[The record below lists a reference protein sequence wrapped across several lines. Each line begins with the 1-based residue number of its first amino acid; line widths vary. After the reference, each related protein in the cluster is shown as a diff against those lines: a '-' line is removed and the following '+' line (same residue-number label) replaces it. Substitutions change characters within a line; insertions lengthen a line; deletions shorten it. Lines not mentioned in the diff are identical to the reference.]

1 MKPPKGQILW
11 VTYKDAKGKEKWV
24 ITSDIAR
31 TKYYLYNL
39 EGSKPEKVKT
49 GKTPKDFEEEIGRI

>member
-11 VTYKDAKGKEKWV
+11 ATYKDTKGKDKWA
-24 ITSDIAR
+24 ITSDEVR

-39 EGSKPEKVKT
+39 EGEKPQKAKI
-49 GKTPKDFEEEIGRI
+49 GKSPKDFEAEIGRI